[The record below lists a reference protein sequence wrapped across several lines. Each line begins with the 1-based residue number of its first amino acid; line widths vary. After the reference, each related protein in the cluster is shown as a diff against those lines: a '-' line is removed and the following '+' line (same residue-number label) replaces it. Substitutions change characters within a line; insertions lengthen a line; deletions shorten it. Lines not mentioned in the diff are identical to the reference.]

1 MRYKEITVYTKNE
14 AELAALVERLSELGF
29 DQLVINDP
37 ADAEAL
43 SEESWGYTGSYVDKA
58 FIEEL
63 KSKAYAV
70 LYLGS
75 DEPVS
80 EKLQG
85 LLKSYD
91 HSISTVDDQDWLHK
105 WEECYVPFEIA
116 PGIVVRPVWRGY
128 EVKPG
133 ELVVSI
139 DPGLAF
145 GTGSSPTTY
154 LATRLMQEY
163 LRPGDSALDVG
174 CGTGIQSLI
183 ASELGAAQILAVDYD
198 PEAVASTAANAAL
211 NGCENIEV
219 RRNDLV
225 KGLDVKA
232 DLIVANLTGPLV
244 VKLCE
249 DVAGCCRNAA
259 SDKASP
265 QRGTVK
271 AFPRRGTVLI
281 ASGIIDDMEEPCVKA
296 MQAAGFM
303 VLKVLRDDCWVA
315 VAAEYCG

>member
-1 MRYKEITVYTKNE
+1 MKYKEICIFTEPGRVE
-14 AELAALVERLSELGF
+14 ALVERLSELGF

-63 KSKAYAV
+63 KSKAYV
-70 LYLGS
+70 LLYLVA
-75 DEPVS
+75 DEPVPDD
-80 EKLQG
+80 LQA
-85 LLKSYD
+85 LLKAYD

-105 WEECYVPFEIA
+105 WKEYYVPFEIA
-116 PGIVVRPVWRGY
+116 PGIVVKPVWRSY
-128 EVKPG
+128 EAKEG
-133 ELVVSI
+133 ELVVEI

-163 LRPGDSALDVG
+163 LRPAGSVLDVG
-174 CGTGIQSLI
+174 CGTGIQSVI
-183 ASELGAAQILAVDYD
+183 ASKLGAGRILAVDYD
-198 PEAVASTAANAAL
+198 PEAVASTAANAAQ

-244 VKLCE
+244 VRLCE
-249 DVAGCCRNAA
+249 NVASCCKN
-259 SDKASP
+259 
-265 QRGTVK
+265 
-271 AFPRRGTVLI
+271 GTVLI
-281 ASGIIDDMEEPCVKA
+281 ASGIIDDMEVPCADAIEAV
-296 MQAAGFM
+296 GFR